1 MVEKY
6 RDYIENISKNTG
18 FIGST
23 LEKVDRLIRILEWMN
38 SDEKLN
44 KLLALKGGTAIN
56 TAIFNFPRLSVDID
70 LDLTENLSKEE
81 MIKERE
87 NIHNLLVNYLNSNN
101 YKINMEKSKNVYA
114 LDSIVAEYIDIK
126 GNIDNIK
133 IEINY
138 MNRVHILETKRIDVS
153 TDVLKGKHLTIHCI
167 HPIEIYAAKLC
178 ALLSRTTARDLYDVY
193 TLSKYDLF
201 DDEEKKLLK
210 QCLML
215 EYIAV
220 NDYKL
225 KDMKIDNVERL
236 KRQDIKTKLLPTL
249 KDRNPKNSNIDEMKQ
264 AVREY
269 LKDILIV
276 DDKTKEFY
284 DKFQKGIYLK
294 YTDANFNN
302 KNKEVTN
309 EIYES
314 TYGTDD
320 ILSNGEIASLDE
332 NETGEAVEETT
343 LQPGEAVMTSSK
355 LTDFIIQARI
365 DREQIRSKNKET
377 LLKVINDE
385 TVSEKEKTS
394 AVEAMVEITK
404 SSELENTIETLLEAK
419 GFSNV
424 IVTLS
429 DNQVD
434 VIIDEQE
441 ITDQKR
447 AQIEETIKRK
457 TDISADK
464 IVITPAH
471 K

>member
-1 MVEKY
+1 LVEKY

-225 KDMKIDNVERL
+225 KDMKIDNIERL

-284 DKFQKGIYLK
+284 DKFQKGIYEPELLFDNEEIIERIK
-294 YTDANFNN
+294 KHPMIIWKLNN
-302 KNKEVTN
+302 K
-309 EIYES
+309 
-314 TYGTDD
+314 
-320 ILSNGEIASLDE
+320 
-332 NETGEAVEETT
+332 
-343 LQPGEAVMTSSK
+343 
-355 LTDFIIQARI
+355 
-365 DREQIRSKNKET
+365 
-377 LLKVINDE
+377 
-385 TVSEKEKTS
+385 
-394 AVEAMVEITK
+394 
-404 SSELENTIETLLEAK
+404 
-419 GFSNV
+419 
-424 IVTLS
+424 
-429 DNQVD
+429 
-434 VIIDEQE
+434 
-441 ITDQKR
+441 
-447 AQIEETIKRK
+447 
-457 TDISADK
+457 
-464 IVITPAH
+464 
-471 K
+471 

>member
-6 RDYIENISKNTG
+6 RDYIENISKKTG

-23 LEKVDRLIRILEWMN
+23 LEKVERLIRILEWMN

-56 TAIFNFPRLSVDID
+56 TAVFNFPRLSVDID

-81 MIKERE
+81 MIKERDT
-87 NIHNLLVNYLNSNN
+87 IHNLLVNYLNSNN

-114 LDSIVAEYIDIK
+114 LDPIVAEYIDIK

-138 MNRVHILETKRIDVS
+138 MNRVHILETKKINVS
-153 TDVLKGKHLTIHCI
+153 TDVFKDKHLTIHCI

-201 DDEEKKLLK
+201 DKEEKQLLK
-210 QCLML
+210 QCFML

-225 KDMKIDNVERL
+225 KDMKIDNIERL

-249 KDRNPKNSNIDEMKQ
+249 KDRNPRNSNIDEMKQ
-264 AVREY
+264 SVREY

-284 DKFQKGIYLK
+284 DKFQKGIYEPELLFDNEEIIERIK
-294 YTDANFNN
+294 EHPMIIWKLNN
-302 KNKEVTN
+302 K
-309 EIYES
+309 
-314 TYGTDD
+314 
-320 ILSNGEIASLDE
+320 
-332 NETGEAVEETT
+332 
-343 LQPGEAVMTSSK
+343 
-355 LTDFIIQARI
+355 
-365 DREQIRSKNKET
+365 
-377 LLKVINDE
+377 
-385 TVSEKEKTS
+385 
-394 AVEAMVEITK
+394 
-404 SSELENTIETLLEAK
+404 
-419 GFSNV
+419 
-424 IVTLS
+424 
-429 DNQVD
+429 
-434 VIIDEQE
+434 
-441 ITDQKR
+441 
-447 AQIEETIKRK
+447 
-457 TDISADK
+457 
-464 IVITPAH
+464 
-471 K
+471 

>member
-6 RDYIENISKNTG
+6 REYIENISKKTG

-23 LEKVDRLIRILEWMN
+23 LEKVDRLIRIVEWMN

-56 TAIFNFPRLSVDID
+56 TAVFNFPRLSVDID

-81 MIKERE
+81 MIKERDT
-87 NIHNLLVNYLNSNN
+87 IHNLLVNYLNSNN
-101 YKINMEKSKNVYA
+101 YKINMEKSKDVYA

-153 TDVLKGKHLTIHCI
+153 TDVFKDKHLTIHCI
-167 HPIEIYAAKLC
+167 HPIEIYATKLC

-210 QCLML
+210 QCFML

-225 KDMKIDNVERL
+225 KDMKIDNIERL

-249 KDRNPKNSNIDEMKQ
+249 KDRNPRNSNIDEMKQ
-264 AVREY
+264 VVREY
-269 LKDILIV
+269 LKGILIV

-284 DKFQKGIYLK
+284 DKFQKGIYEPELLFDNEEIIERIK
-294 YTDANFNN
+294 KHPMIIWKLNN
-302 KNKEVTN
+302 K
-309 EIYES
+309 
-314 TYGTDD
+314 
-320 ILSNGEIASLDE
+320 
-332 NETGEAVEETT
+332 
-343 LQPGEAVMTSSK
+343 
-355 LTDFIIQARI
+355 
-365 DREQIRSKNKET
+365 
-377 LLKVINDE
+377 
-385 TVSEKEKTS
+385 
-394 AVEAMVEITK
+394 
-404 SSELENTIETLLEAK
+404 
-419 GFSNV
+419 
-424 IVTLS
+424 
-429 DNQVD
+429 
-434 VIIDEQE
+434 
-441 ITDQKR
+441 
-447 AQIEETIKRK
+447 
-457 TDISADK
+457 
-464 IVITPAH
+464 
-471 K
+471 

>member
-1 MVEKY
+1 MVDKY
-6 RDYIENISKNTG
+6 RDYIENISKKTG

-23 LEKVDRLIRILEWMN
+23 LEKVERLIRILEWMN

-56 TAIFNFPRLSVDID
+56 TAVFNFPRLSVDID

-87 NIHNLLVNYLNSNN
+87 TIHNLLINYLNSNN
-101 YKINMEKSKNVYA
+101 YKINMEKSKDVYA

-138 MNRVHILETKRIDVS
+138 MNRVHILETKKIDVS
-153 TDVLKGKHLTIHCI
+153 TDVFKDKHLTIHCI

-249 KDRNPKNSNIDEMKQ
+249 KDRNPRNSNIDEMKQ
-264 AVREY
+264 SVREY

-284 DKFQKGIYLK
+284 DKFQKGIYEPELLFDNEEIIERIK
-294 YTDANFNN
+294 EHPMIIWKLNN
-302 KNKEVTN
+302 K
-309 EIYES
+309 
-314 TYGTDD
+314 
-320 ILSNGEIASLDE
+320 
-332 NETGEAVEETT
+332 
-343 LQPGEAVMTSSK
+343 
-355 LTDFIIQARI
+355 
-365 DREQIRSKNKET
+365 
-377 LLKVINDE
+377 
-385 TVSEKEKTS
+385 
-394 AVEAMVEITK
+394 
-404 SSELENTIETLLEAK
+404 
-419 GFSNV
+419 
-424 IVTLS
+424 
-429 DNQVD
+429 
-434 VIIDEQE
+434 
-441 ITDQKR
+441 
-447 AQIEETIKRK
+447 
-457 TDISADK
+457 
-464 IVITPAH
+464 
-471 K
+471 

>member
-1 MVEKY
+1 MVDKY
-6 RDYIENISKNTG
+6 RDYIENISKKTG
-18 FIGST
+18 FIQST
-23 LEKVDRLIRILEWMN
+23 LEKVERLIRILEWMN

-56 TAIFNFPRLSVDID
+56 TAVFNFPRLSVDID

-87 NIHNLLVNYLNSNN
+87 TIHNLLINYLNSNN
-101 YKINMEKSKNVYA
+101 YKINMEKSKDVYA

-126 GNIDNIK
+126 GNFDNIK

-138 MNRVHILETKRIDVS
+138 MNRVHILETKKIDVS
-153 TDVLKGKHLTIHCI
+153 TDVFKDKHLTIHCI

-210 QCLML
+210 QCFML

-225 KDMKIDNVERL
+225 KDMKIDNIEKL

-249 KDRNPKNSNIDEMKQ
+249 KDRNPRNSNIDEMKQ

-284 DKFQKGIYLK
+284 DKFQKGIYEPELLFDNEEIIERIK
-294 YTDANFNN
+294 EHPMIIWKLNN
-302 KNKEVTN
+302 K
-309 EIYES
+309 
-314 TYGTDD
+314 
-320 ILSNGEIASLDE
+320 
-332 NETGEAVEETT
+332 
-343 LQPGEAVMTSSK
+343 
-355 LTDFIIQARI
+355 
-365 DREQIRSKNKET
+365 
-377 LLKVINDE
+377 
-385 TVSEKEKTS
+385 
-394 AVEAMVEITK
+394 
-404 SSELENTIETLLEAK
+404 
-419 GFSNV
+419 
-424 IVTLS
+424 
-429 DNQVD
+429 
-434 VIIDEQE
+434 
-441 ITDQKR
+441 
-447 AQIEETIKRK
+447 
-457 TDISADK
+457 
-464 IVITPAH
+464 
-471 K
+471 